1 MVLASVARPLG
12 RRRLGL
18 RVVVMPLDTKHADLQ
33 GLRIDRSAQNGE
45 PAPWARRYII
55 IGIAVV
61 AVLSVGALAYRLLAP
76 DIPEVEVVRAQAE
89 DSSDAGGIV
98 LTASGY
104 IVAHHKI
111 NVNSKVTGRVA
122 WIGVEKGDKVKQG
135 QVLVRLEDD
144 EFRAQY
150 EQARGATANA
160 RAYLEELE
168 HGSRPEEIDQ
178 AQHNLDEARATLV
191 DDKLILDRDRQLWSQ
206 GVVSR
211 QALDDA
217 TAKYE
222 ADQQRVNSLEKAY
235 RLAKIGPRA
244 EEIARAKGALLQ
256 AEGQEAYAKSWLDA
270 TVIRAPVSGTI
281 LERTAEKGEL
291 VTAQFASGAEG
302 GPQGQVVALADLN
315 DIQVELDIAQDDFA
329 KLGPK
334 QKGIV
339 TVDAYPDRK
348 YDGVIH
354 EISPEANRQKATV
367 QVKVQ
372 ILNPDEYLRPEMN
385 ATVKFLA
392 DAAKTPAA
400 AKNSGVFVPT
410 SAIRDRNGAKVVLL
424 AFNGKAL
431 ERQVQVISQRS
442 SGFTVKGLMGGENV
456 ITAAPPTLK
465 DGDKIKIKGQS

>member
-1 MVLASVARPLG
+1 
-12 RRRLGL
+12 
-18 RVVVMPLDTKHADLQ
+18 MPLDTKHADLQ
-33 GLRIDRSAQNGE
+33 GLRIDRSAPTGE

-55 IGIAVV
+55 IGIALV
-61 AVLSVGALAYRLLAP
+61 ALLSVTALAYRLFSSEAL
-76 DIPEVEVVRAQAE
+76 EVQVARAEAE
-89 DSSDAGGIV
+89 NSSVGGSV

-104 IVAHHKI
+104 IVPHHKI
-111 NVNSKVTGRVA
+111 NVNSKVTGRVK
-122 WIGVEKGDKVKQG
+122 WIGVEKGDKVQEG

-150 EQARGATANA
+150 EQARGAAENA
-160 RAYLEELE
+160 RAYVQELE

-178 AQHNLDEARATLV
+178 AQHNLDEARATLAN
-191 DDKLILDRDRQLWSQ
+191 DKLTFDRDRELWSQ

-211 QALDDA
+211 QAYDDA
-217 TAKYE
+217 SAKFA

-291 VTAQFASGAEG
+291 VTSQFASQAEG
-302 GPQGQVVALADLN
+302 GPQGQVVALADLK
-315 DIQVELDIAQDDFA
+315 DIQVELDISQDDFS

-392 DAAKTPAA
+392 NENKTASSQP
-400 AKNSGVFVPT
+400 SGILVPT
-410 SAIRDRNGAKVVLL
+410 TAIRDHDGKKVVFL
-424 AFNGKAL
+424 AFSGKAL
-431 ERQVQVISQRS
+431 MRPVQITSQL
-442 SGFTVKGLMGGENV
+442 SGGIMVQGLLGGENV
-456 ITAAPPTLK
+456 ITAGPANLK